1 MALYNLS
8 MFRAA
13 LYTLLVASL
22 PLYLQAQRTS
32 GMSSARSGP
41 GAIHSNVG
49 GHNLPGGSNSHGF
62 VQGRA
67 RVHGHSQRNGF
78 GIGAFPYF
86 LPDYESGWPEQ
97 GDTQEVTSE
106 PPVVQVREPNPPREP
121 ERPLPAQVIEI
132 PSASKPAD
140 VKPMPA
146 TIFVLTNG
154 EKVEAQRYLLT
165 ASSLSVTV
173 QRNQR
178 TIPVQMLDLDAT
190 EAANRDRGIDLR
202 IPSDRN
208 EISLRF

>member
-1 MALYNLS
+1 

-13 LYTLLVASL
+13 LFALLIASL
-22 PLYLQAQRTS
+22 PVYLQAQRTG
-32 GMSSARSGP
+32 GMSSAHGGVGP
-41 GAIHSNVG
+41 THSNIG
-49 GHNLPGGSNSHGF
+49 GHNPSGGSNSRGV

-67 RVHGHSQRNGF
+67 RVHVHHQRDSF
-78 GIGAFPYF
+78 GVGAFPYF
-86 LPDYESGWPEQ
+86 LPDYESGWPEEGEAQ
-97 GDTQEVTSE
+97 QVTNQS
-106 PPVVQVREPNPPREP
+106 PVVRVREESPAREP

-132 PSASKPAD
+132 PNVSKPAD
-140 VKPMPA
+140 VKPVPA
-146 TIFVLTNG
+146 TIFILTTG

-190 EAANRDRGIDLR
+190 EAANRDRGIELR
-202 IPSDRN
+202 IPNDRN

>member
-13 LYTLLVASL
+13 LFALLVASL
-22 PLYLQAQRTS
+22 PVYLQAQRT
-32 GMSSARSGP
+32 GGISSARGSGGP
-41 GAIHSNVG
+41 IHSNIG
-49 GHNLPGGSNSHGF
+49 GHNPPGGSNSRAV

-67 RVHGHSQRNGF
+67 RVHFHHQRDGF
-78 GIGAFPYF
+78 GVGAFPYF

-97 GDTQEVTSE
+97 GDTQDVTNQS
-106 PPVVQVREPNPPREP
+106 PVVRVREETPAREP

-132 PSASKPAD
+132 PNVSKQAD
-140 VKPMPA
+140 VRPMPA

-202 IPSDRN
+202 IPNDRN

>member
-1 MALYNLS
+1 MALYNLN
-8 MFRAA
+8 MVRAA
-13 LYTLLVASL
+13 LFALLIASL
-22 PLYLQAQRTS
+22 PVYLQAQRAS
-32 GMSSARSGP
+32 GTSSAHGGAGP
-41 GAIHSNVG
+41 IHSNTS
-49 GHNLPGGSNSHGF
+49 GHNPPGGSNSRT
-62 VQGRA
+62 VIPGRA
-67 RVHGHSQRNGF
+67 RVHVHHQRNGF
-78 GIGAFPYF
+78 GVGAFPYF

-97 GDTQEVTSE
+97 GEAQEVTNES
-106 PPVVQVREPNPPREP
+106 PVVRVRQENPPREP

-132 PSASKPAD
+132 PNVSKPAD

-165 ASSLSVTV
+165 ASSLSITM

-202 IPSDRN
+202 IPNDRN